1 MGRERCCR
9 LLLCIAFLFVVLVSV
24 DARVGGGD
32 AKRQVIGAR
41 LIANST
47 ASSTE
52 KPSASS
58 TEKPS
63 ASSTAK
69 PSARTTVKLAAR
81 PIGRF
86 RAKAIIKSSVRGA
99 RLRLGGGDLVPC
111 SHERNKNVSYNL
123 MDCII

>member
-1 MGRERCCR
+1 M
-9 LLLCIAFLFVVLVSV
+9 CIAFLFVVLVSI

-47 ASSTE
+47 
-52 KPSASS
+52 ASS

-111 SHERNKNVSYNL
+111 SHERNKNVSYDL
-123 MDCII
+123 IDCII

>member
-1 MGRERCCR
+1 M
-9 LLLCIAFLFVVLVSV
+9 CIAFLFVVLVSI

-32 AKRQVIGAR
+32 AKRQVKGAR
-41 LIANST
+41 LTANST
-47 ASSTE
+47 V
-52 KPSASS
+52 
-58 TEKPS
+58 KPS

-86 RAKAIIKSSVRGA
+86 RANAIIKSKVKGA
-99 RLRLGGGDLVPC
+99 RLRIGGGDLVPC

-123 MDCII
+123 MDCIILFIKLSRVLLISIRVGIIVV